1 MNIELIQAEL
11 KRLSSLVSAWNS
23 GESVSAIERDLALEK
38 LAKLYEMVRF
48 DLCCESEEGATE
60 SAVEETPAPVIP
72 PVMPEAEIAD
82 ESDEEDEKE
91 VEVELIF
98 ADDDDEEE
106 TFADEQEDE
115 EAEVEAEAEPMVIPA
130 VDIEAEPVFEPTP
143 EPVVEPIAEP
153 VVEPIAE
160 PVVEPAPV
168 VTPEPAPAPV
178 VESEMVVAP
187 EPEPMPEPIA
197 EPVVE
202 SAPVVE
208 TVPVAAPEPE
218 PIVESAPVAEP
229 EPVYTQEPTPEPQP
243 IVEPQPQRPVERP
256 RKPSMESL
264 FGAEEIQ
271 RKPRSKHQRMMAI
284 YGDPQ
289 PKQEKVVD
297 ISKIFEMEDEEFEL
311 TSTPVHRTESV
322 APSTV
327 NDLSAN
333 KTTLADTIAPATTTL
348 ADTIVAPAPLAE
360 EITMARTTSLRKAIG
375 LNDKFL
381 MTRDLF
387 DGDSEAFE
395 EAISAL
401 DECETFD
408 DCMIHIVEN
417 YEWNPDSEGAKFIMQ
432 LLERKH
438 S

>member
-1 MNIELIQAEL
+1 M
-11 KRLSSLVSAWNS
+11 VSAWNS

-72 PVMPEAEIAD
+72 PVMPEAEVAD
-82 ESDEEDEKE
+82 ESNEEDEQE

-106 TFADEQEDE
+106 TFAEEQEDE
-115 EAEVEAEAEPMVIPA
+115 EAEVEAAAEPMVIPA
-130 VDIEAEPVFEPTP
+130 VDIEAEPVYEPTP
-143 EPVVEPIAEP
+143 
-153 VVEPIAE
+153 E

-178 VESEMVVAP
+178 VEPEVVVTP

-208 TVPVAAPEPE
+208 PAPVVAPEPE
-218 PIVESAPVAEP
+218 PIVESAPIAEP
-229 EPVYTQEPTPEPQP
+229 EPVYTPEPTPEPQP
-243 IVEPQPQRPVERP
+243 IVEPQPQPQRPVERP

-297 ISKIFEMEDEEFEL
+297 ISKIFEMDDEEFEL

-322 APSTV
+322 APSIV